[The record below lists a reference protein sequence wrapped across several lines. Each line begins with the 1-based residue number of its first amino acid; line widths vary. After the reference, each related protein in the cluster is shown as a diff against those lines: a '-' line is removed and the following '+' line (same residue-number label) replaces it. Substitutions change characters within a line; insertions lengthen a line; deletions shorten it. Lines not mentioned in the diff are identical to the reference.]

1 MNMINYGL
9 KGIVL
14 KFNPINLFKN
24 NKLSFSKK
32 EYSTLLATAKKAGFT
47 KVKDYLL
54 FLHKKESP
62 KKAIKKQVSP
72 TRLKTIYK
80 TDLGRIISG
89 DSLKWMTNP
98 KNKNSV
104 DLIITSPPFGLISK
118 KSYGNEISENYCD
131 WFRSFADAF
140 NDVLKEKGSL
150 VIDIQG
156 VWTKGS
162 PVRSLYHFE
171 LLQMLCKEYGFYLCQ
186 EHYWW
191 NPSKLPT
198 PAQWVTVK
206 RTRVKDAVN
215 CIWWLSKSPNP
226 KANNKKILSPYSDSM
241 MSVLSNGFYSKGKR
255 PSGHVLS
262 KKHFNI
268 NHGGAIP
275 PNLIVA
281 SNASSKGAYFDYC
294 KKNNL
299 KIHPARFPYA
309 IPDYFIRFLTKKN
322 DLVLD
327 PFGGSSSTGY
337 VAEKNN
343 RKWISIEKN
352 IEFAKGGK
360 GHFFSKILYKL
371 NKKEYKLSS
380 PHKI

>member
-9 KGIVL
+9 KEIVL
-14 KFNPINLFKN
+14 KFNLKNLFEN
-24 NKLSFSKK
+24 NKVSFSKT
-32 EYSTLLATAKKAGFT
+32 EYSKLLATAEKAGFI
-47 KVKDYLL
+47 KIKDYLL
-54 FLHKKESP
+54 SLHQKVNP
-62 KKAIKKQVSP
+62 KRTNKKQVSP

-104 DLIITSPPFGLISK
+104 NLIITSPPFALLTK
-118 KSYGNEISENYCD
+118 KSYGNKSSETYCD
-131 WFRSFADAF
+131 WFRPFADAF
-140 NDVLKEKGSL
+140 NDVLKDDGSL

-156 VWTKGS
+156 AWRKGA

-226 KANNKKILSPYSDSM
+226 KANNKKILSPYSDKM

-255 PSGHVLS
+255 PSGHTLS

-268 NHGGAIP
+268 DHGGSIP

-281 SNASSKGAYFDYC
+281 SNASSKGTYFDYC

-299 KIHPARFPYA
+299 KIHPARFPYT
-309 IPDYFIRFLTKKN
+309 IPDYFIRFLTDEN
-322 DLVLD
+322 DLILD
-327 PFGGSSSTGY
+327 PFGGSSSSGY

-343 RKWISIEKN
+343 RRWVSVEKN
-352 IEFAKGGK
+352 IEFAEGGR
-360 GHFFSKILYKL
+360 GHFSSKNKYKL
-371 NKKEYKLSS
+371 QKNEYKISS
-380 PHKI
+380 PYKL